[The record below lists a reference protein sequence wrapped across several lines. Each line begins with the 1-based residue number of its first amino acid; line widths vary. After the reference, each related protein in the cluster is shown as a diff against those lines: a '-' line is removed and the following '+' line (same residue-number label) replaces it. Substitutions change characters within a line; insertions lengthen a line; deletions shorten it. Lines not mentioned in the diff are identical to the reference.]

1 MKLKIFVGFL
11 CVAYVIILV
20 FLMPEVLRVA
30 LQKHGYDK
38 LLFIIAIVTFSL
50 TKGNFMK
57 NVKYRNSIFAIL
69 DLFSFCIIQEG
80 VAKLID
86 NQLVS
91 VLFSLIVGI
100 MFGYLMYREYYT
112 GIKKEFSSEVSL
124 DGQKNMTYESL
135 NEIQKKAFDAYKNSS
150 EIMSGKSF
158 AYDINKILLEDE
170 VVPVEYKGYLKGLDE
185 LSELY
190 SLPNDK
196 ILYRAC
202 FEDTVKGLLDREN
215 TINKY
220 PAFMSTSTSKN
231 NLSTHYAAGYN
242 AIPCFLI
249 IICTAG
255 AKVIPLEKN
264 DTANQ
269 EEEILLP
276 RNSQFRLL
284 CNFQIVDKNKI
295 NELAGSFHGQKFS
308 AIGVYVLK
316 LIE

>member
-1 MKLKIFVGFL
+1 
-11 CVAYVIILV
+11 
-20 FLMPEVLRVA
+20 MPEVLRVA

-135 NEIQKKAFDAYKNSS
+135 NEIQKKHLMLIKTQVKLCQES
-150 EIMSGKSF
+150 
-158 AYDINKILLEDE
+158 LLH
-170 VVPVEYKGYLKGLDE
+170 
-185 LSELY
+185 
-190 SLPNDK
+190 
-196 ILYRAC
+196 
-202 FEDTVKGLLDREN
+202 T
-215 TINKY
+215 T
-220 PAFMSTSTSKN
+220 
-231 NLSTHYAAGYN
+231 
-242 AIPCFLI
+242 LI
-249 IICTAG
+249 RFC
-255 AKVIPLEKN
+255 
-264 DTANQ
+264 
-269 EEEILLP
+269 
-276 RNSQFRLL
+276 
-284 CNFQIVDKNKI
+284 
-295 NELAGSFHGQKFS
+295 
-308 AIGVYVLK
+308 
-316 LIE
+316 